1 MIVNKKK
8 KLGALFEYKKE
19 IKTRNC
25 YNCNIAIN
33 AIKEIKCI
41 YSYQKQKS
49 VKIIENDPKDIT
61 LSILGK
67 YPISVTIRPY

>member
-1 MIVNKKK
+1 MPSK
-8 KLGALFEYKKE
+8 KLNAFIV
-19 IKTRNC
+19 IK
-25 YNCNIAIN
+25 
-33 AIKEIKCI
+33 
-41 YSYQKQKS
+41 KQKS